1 LENGVYLLSSF
12 KTRRI
17 VMFLFSNPAAN
28 INPSTGVRYG
38 VASAQN
44 HPWLYEHITMNGN
57 SLSYQWWRD
66 DIQTSLGRLDDRDL
80 PTLSREEVASS
91 IQDSIKDYVGGYWLK
106 RNIEYAVD
114 AVFEKSNDSVSSRVF
129 SALEEN
135 LGEAFEGGGG
145 EGEDYELDDDDASYL
160 IQYLGGA
167 PLIWVT
173 KSPRIVY
180 VKSLCS
186 PCVPNAGD
194 LDSGLTTED
203 EGYECYGI
211 PEEWEGEGE

>member
-1 LENGVYLLSSF
+1 MIFGDP
-12 KTRRI
+12 T
-17 VMFLFSNPAAN
+17 AN
-28 INPSTGVRYG
+28 INPETGVRYG
-38 VASAQN
+38 VTSAQN
-44 HPWLYEHITMNGN
+44 HPWLYEHITQNGN

-66 DIQTSLGRLDDRDL
+66 EIQNSLGRLDDLDL
-80 PTLSREEVASS
+80 PTLSREEVQSEIEA
-91 IQDSIKDYVGGYWLK
+91 SIKDYVPSYWLE

-114 AVFEKSNDSVSSRVF
+114 AVFEDSEDGDVRYVPGEFQTWDSILSVSSRIF

-145 EGEDYELDDDDASYL
+145 EGEDYELDDGDASYL

-194 LDSGLTTED
+194 LDSGMTTEE

-211 PEEWEGEGE
+211 PEEWEGKGE